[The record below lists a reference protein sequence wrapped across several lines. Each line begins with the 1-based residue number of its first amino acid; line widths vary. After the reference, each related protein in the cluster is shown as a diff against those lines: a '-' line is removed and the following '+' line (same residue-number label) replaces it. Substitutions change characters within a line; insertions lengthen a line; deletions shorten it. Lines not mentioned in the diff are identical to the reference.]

1 MFFERKTLVGAK
13 KRQIRGV
20 CGCFIITKMQ
30 TSRIKYC
37 FVNRLFI
44 RIFAKSLDNC
54 LALNGAE
61 CRAIIFETIVLTKTD
76 RRPFYGE
83 I

>member
-1 MFFERKTLVGAK
+1 
-13 KRQIRGV
+13 
-20 CGCFIITKMQ
+20 MQ

-44 RIFAKSLDNC
+44 RIFATSLDNC